1 MKRAVIEFADQLDAA
16 EVEAPAPSHVEL
28 QTFVIERI
36 ARVAVFQHPPSRIVW
51 RNVAVGTSPRLQ
63 FYPAIKPAVWDKIGS
78 PVLFKIHVVAGDART
93 AVFEETL
100 NPE

>member
-1 MKRAVIEFADQLDAA
+1 MKRAIIELAEQLDDA
-16 EVEAPAPSHVEL
+16 EVEAPTPGHVEL

-51 RNVAVGTSPRLQ
+51 RNIAVGSSPRLR
-63 FYPAIKPAVWDKIGS
+63 FYPAIKPAVWDKLGS
-78 PVLFKIHVVAGDART
+78 PIVFRVNIVAGGART

-100 NPE
+100 NPS